1 VTAVSGAKGAD
12 QYLRSQF
19 TSPLLAVCAVG
30 LLNMLITC
38 VSLAGLML
46 VRAAARTTDIAVRFT
61 LGARVW
67 HIALQLITEAAL
79 ITIAGIA
86 GSLIVGY
93 WTSHLVMSLVF
104 QDYLVPAQ
112 LNLSP
117 DWRLLTVIAALTL
130 AAITLVSAGP
140 IWLVTRRDLTVG
152 LRQQSR
158 TVAGS
163 GRLGRVLVV
172 IQLALSLVLLMSA
185 GLLIRTQHALLGF
198 DTGYRRDGV
207 VSANLAPGPAGY
219 AGVDADTYYPQLV
232 QRIRALPHVR
242 AASLAKSSP
251 GAPADSKRQIF
262 SEGHEA
268 VGATYAQ
275 VSPGFFDTIGMH
287 LLRGRDLA
295 WTDGTRAPG
304 VVVISRSLAE
314 RLFARIDVIGEQLA
328 LGTASSPRLTVVG
341 VVNDARLYD
350 PREASTFAVYVPML
364 QTGPAMHFND
374 LLVRRDG
381 IATTMDSDLRD
392 AVRSL
397 GREDVLT
404 LKTLDRIY
412 ARTIM
417 RERVVAMLGE
427 FFGGLALSLAGIG
440 LFALMAY
447 AVVQREREI
456 AIRMVLGAT
465 RPRIAASVLREVLA
479 LVAAAVGVGLPA
491 ALLGA
496 RLFGSLLFQLHANDP
511 MTLAAAVAALLVI
524 SLLAALVPARRATNV
539 AHSLGS
545 R

>member
-1 VTAVSGAKGAD
+1 LVAAV
-12 QYLRSQF
+12 
-19 TSPLLAVCAVG
+19 AV
-30 LLNMLITC
+30 
-38 VSLAGLML
+38 
-46 VRAAARTTDIAVRFT
+46 
-61 LGARVW
+61 
-67 HIALQLITEAAL
+67 
-79 ITIAGIA
+79 
-86 GSLIVGY
+86 
-93 WTSHLVMSLVF
+93 
-104 QDYLVPAQ
+104 
-112 LNLSP
+112 
-117 DWRLLTVIAALTL
+117 LTL

-140 IWLVTRRDLTVG
+140 IWLVTRRDLMIG

-163 GRLGRVLVV
+163 GRLGRALVV

-185 GLLIRTQHALLGF
+185 GLLIRTQHALLAF
-198 DTGYRRDGV
+198 DTGYRRDDV

-242 AASLAKSSP
+242 AASLTKSSP
-251 GAPADSKRQIF
+251 GAAADSKRAVF
-262 SEGHEA
+262 SSGHEMRE
-268 VGATYAQ
+268 GLTATYAQ
-275 VSPGFFDTIGMH
+275 VSPGFFDTIGIH

-295 WTDGTRAPG
+295 WTDGTRAPT

-328 LGTASSPRLTVVG
+328 LSSAASPRLTIIG

-350 PREASTFAVYVPML
+350 PRETSTFSVYVPML

-374 LLVRRDG
+374 LLVRSDG
-381 IATTMDSDLRD
+381 IATTMTAEADLRD

-397 GREDVLT
+397 GREDILT

-465 RPRIAASVLREVLA
+465 RTRIAASVLREVLA
-479 LVAAAVGVGLPA
+479 LVAAAIVVGLPA
-491 ALLGA
+491 ALLSA

-511 MTLAAAVAALLVI
+511 MTLAAAVAALIVI
-524 SLLAALVPARRATNV
+524 SLLAALIPARRATSV